1 MKRKQPSVSRLAG
14 TGNWRSPGAANPV
27 GRACRAA
34 AGFDS
39 QTGLSPLVALAFVI
53 LAAAPAWAAEQGCP
67 MCREA
72 AEATGD
78 GEAFN
83 AGILLMLGLV
93 YGFGAIFAWTAWR
106 SSRTEEARNRIFKS
120 IGRRP

>member
-1 MKRKQPSVSRLAG
+1 MNRKKTSMSLPAG
-14 TGNWRSPGAANPV
+14 TGNWRSPGAANPAD
-27 GRACRAA
+27 RACRAV

-39 QTGLSPLVALAFVI
+39 QTGLLFLAILGFVW
-53 LAAAPAWAAEQGCP
+53 LAGAQAWPADQGCP

-72 AEATGD
+72 AEAAGD

-93 YGFGAIFAWTAWR
+93 YGVGAILVWSICRHSKAAER
-106 SSRTEEARNRIFKS
+106 ARVEISNFV
-120 IGRRP
+120 GR